1 MSEFFKL
8 VIVTLTAV
16 LTTGFD
22 CGQSSAQNSQDESK
36 SDAEQALIEKWKV
49 IYDDFIDSIV
59 LSHSSKNSDSTQS
72 ADHTELK
79 RQTLLSI
86 ESPLRHGKV
95 YLWTDRGRPIVIG
108 AIFSA
113 PVETMPARS
122 LGVRFN
128 SLTAGSV
135 TGSRSDNVFWKCDDP
150 GAKWIDGLTDLVPSN
165 SRATRLIQMKSIVR
179 QFECNYVKMRPDL
192 LPHPL
197 FRYPE
202 NTPGATDGAIF
213 SFCKG
218 TDPKVYLQIEA
229 REDRWFMACYRDDI
243 MDTTICIGD
252 NVLWSFDIVAKPDRF
267 QTEPFYFNYTSER

>member
-1 MSEFFKL
+1 M
-8 VIVTLTAV
+8 
-16 LTTGFD
+16 
-22 CGQSSAQNSQDESK
+22 
-36 SDAEQALIEKWKV
+36 
-49 IYDDFIDSIV
+49 
-59 LSHSSKNSDSTQS
+59 
-72 ADHTELK
+72 
-79 RQTLLSI
+79 QTLLSFK
-86 ESPLRHGKV
+86 SPLRHGKV

-113 PVETMPARS
+113 PVGTMPARS

-128 SLTAGSV
+128 SLIAGSV
-135 TGSRSDNVFWKCDDP
+135 IGSRSDNVFWKCDDS

-179 QFECNYVKMRPDL
+179 QFECNYENKAKPDL

-229 REDRWFMACYRDDI
+229 REDRWLVACYRDDI
-243 MDTTICIGD
+243 MDTTICKGE
-252 NVLWSFDIVAKPDRF
+252 NVVWSFDIVAKPDRF
-267 QTEPFYFNYTSER
+267 QTEPSYFKYTSERRSSSDPSKILSSIWGTR